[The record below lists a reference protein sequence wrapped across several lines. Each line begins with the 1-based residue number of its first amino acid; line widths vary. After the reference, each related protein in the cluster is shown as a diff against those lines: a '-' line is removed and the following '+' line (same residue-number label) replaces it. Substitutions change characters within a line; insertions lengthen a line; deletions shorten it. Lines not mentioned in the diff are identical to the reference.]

1 VLERATVGASAR
13 YERVLT
19 TPKVSTFSASSSTH
33 GQAGRIERTLRA
45 TFVGAPDQDTASLSG
60 RANGRYFGGFL
71 LIAALGACAL
81 PSRVHAQTEESGRW
95 LVLPSVVTTN
105 GDPKHPARSA
115 SRAITEQLR
124 QHGTRA
130 FQTDEAKTLF
140 EQQGSTPPMT
150 ASAADIDEL
159 AKDAQRALYHVASGL
174 PQRAKKDV
182 ERALERARRAL
193 ESLNRETRAAQ
204 HLLDA
209 CLYLVR
215 AHLQH
220 NDRAEARSQALEC
233 RRLVPDIAPEPT
245 VHPPDVIG
253 VLAEAQAQLRA
264 HEPPALRI
272 ESEPTGCAA
281 YVNGRNLGPT
291 PKELSQLSPGEYR
304 LQVECEPGVMG
315 RVHRLAL
322 VSSRVVAKVDTRYD
336 RTIETLFDLSLHY
349 ASRDLE
355 RKHLGRDAVETARIV
370 GATDVVVAWVEAT
383 PSTSR
388 SQVKLDRY
396 RVADGVHVAQAT
408 VSVDP
413 GTGAIAN
420 EQIDRGR
427 KELLLLVS
435 KKPAVVAA
443 PVTPPAPPPAAAA
456 PPVEAMP
463 EPAQAPEPAT
473 VQEPAP
479 YAAEYE
485 QPETGEGPSAL
496 TIAGYVAGGLGL
508 VAHVASWVTYASLL
522 DMQSVYTG
530 ALNANAMPSL
540 QTSAEL
546 TALRDIDSADDP
558 PVILGI
564 TGAALSTAALP
575 MWLPETD
582 GVTWWG
588 WASGGAGLALAVTGA
603 VLHANASSCEIDR
616 YQRCTEPALATDLG
630 PMLLLQAAPLIAVPI
645 VQGVRSVTEDRA
657 SVGLQLGHRSA
668 AIRFEGQW

>member
-1 VLERATVGASAR
+1 L
-13 YERVLT
+13 
-19 TPKVSTFSASSSTH
+19 
-33 GQAGRIERTLRA
+33 
-45 TFVGAPDQDTASLSG
+45 
-60 RANGRYFGGFL
+60 L
-71 LIAALGACAL
+71 LIASLLACAL
-81 PSRVHAQTEESGRW
+81 SSALPSDAHSQAEENGRW

-115 SRAITEQLR
+115 SRAITEELR
-124 QHGTRA
+124 ERGTRA
-130 FQTDEAKTLF
+130 FQTDEAKARF

-253 VLAEAQAQLRA
+253 VLAEAQAQLRS

-291 PKELSQLSPGEYR
+291 PRELSQLSPGEYR

-315 RVHRLAL
+315 RVHRLTL
-322 VSSRVVAKVDTRYD
+322 VSSRVIAKVDTRYD
-336 RTIETLFDLSLHY
+336 RVIETLFDLSLHY
-349 ASRDLE
+349 AQRDQE
-355 RKHLGRDAVETARIV
+355 RKYLGRDAVETARIV
-370 GATDVVVAWVEAT
+370 GATDVVVAWVESAPNTARAT
-383 PSTSR
+383 
-388 SQVKLDRY
+388 VKLDRY
-396 RVADGVHVAQAT
+396 RVADGVHLAQAT

-413 GTGAIAN
+413 GTGAITN
-420 EQIDRGR
+420 EQIGRAR
-427 KELLLLVS
+427 KELLDLAPR
-435 KKPAVVAA
+435 KPAVVAA
-443 PVTPPAPPPAAAA
+443 APATQPVAAA
-456 PPVEAMP
+456 PAVADEREPKDEP
-463 EPAQAPEPAT
+463 EHAT
-473 VQEPAP
+473 VQDPEP

-485 QPETGEGPSAL
+485 QPDDGKGPSAV
-496 TIAGYVAGGLGL
+496 TITGYVVGGVGL
-508 VAHVASWVTYASLL
+508 VAHVASWITYASLL
-522 DMQSVYTG
+522 DKQSVYTD
-530 ALNANAMPSL
+530 ALNANPMPL
-540 QTSAEL
+540 DPTTEEL
-546 TALRDIDSADDP
+546 TALRDVKSADDP

-575 MWLPETD
+575 LWLPESK
-582 GVTWWG
+582 GITWWG
-588 WASGGAGLALAVTGA
+588 WASGGAGLALAITGA
-603 VLHANASSCEIDR
+603 VLHANASSCELDL
-616 YQRCTEPALATDLG
+616 YTRCTEPALATDLG

-645 VQGVRSVTEDRA
+645 VQGIRSLTEDRA
-657 SVGLQLGHRSA
+657 SVSLQLGSDRA
-668 AIRFEGQW
+668 ALQLEGQW

>member
-1 VLERATVGASAR
+1 MGALNQDNASRVGR
-13 YERVLT
+13 EI
-19 TPKVSTFSASSSTH
+19 
-33 GQAGRIERTLRA
+33 AGCL
-45 TFVGAPDQDTASLSG
+45 
-60 RANGRYFGGFL
+60 GGF
-71 LIAALGACAL
+71 ALVL
-81 PSRVHAQTEESGRW
+81 VVHAWAASQAHAQSSDDRW

-115 SRAITEQLR
+115 SRAITEELR
-124 QHGTRA
+124 EHGTRA
-130 FQTDEAKTLF
+130 FRTDEAKTLF

-264 HEPPALRI
+264 HEPAALRI

-315 RVHRLAL
+315 RVHRIAL
-322 VSSRVVAKVDTRYD
+322 VSNRVIARVDTRYD
-336 RTIETLFDLSLHY
+336 RVIETLFDLSLHY
-349 ASRDLE
+349 AAREQE
-355 RKHLGRDAVETARIV
+355 RKHLGRDAVETARVI
-370 GATDVVVAWVEAT
+370 GASDVVVAWVEAA
-383 PSTSR
+383 SSAAR
-388 SQVKLDRY
+388 AQVKLDRY
-396 RVADGVHVAQAT
+396 RVADGVHLAQAT
-408 VSVDP
+408 LSVDP
-413 GTGAIAN
+413 GTGAISKD
-420 EQIDRGR
+420 QLDRAR
-427 KELLLLVS
+427 NDLLKIVD
-435 KKPAVVAA
+435 KPAAVAA
-443 PVTPPAPPPAAAA
+443 IAPAPLVPEDDAA
-456 PPVEAMP
+456 PIDEQDP
-463 EPAQAPEPAT
+463 EPVATPREPEAVVDGDYTQPDSNDG
-473 VQEPAP
+473 
-479 YAAEYE
+479 AE
-485 QPETGEGPSAL
+485 GVSAL
-496 TIAGYVAGGLGL
+496 TITGYIVGGLGL
-508 VAHVASWVTYASLL
+508 VAHAASWITYVQLSDA
-522 DMQSVYTG
+522 QSNYTA
-530 ALNANAMPSL
+530 ALNANLMPGEPTGDE
-540 QTSAEL
+540 Q
-546 TALRDIDSADDP
+546 TALRDIDSIDEP
-558 PVILGI
+558 PIMFGVA
-564 TGAALSTAALP
+564 GAALSTVALP
-575 MWLPETD
+575 MWLPQSE
-582 GVTWWG
+582 GIEWWG

-603 VLHANASSCEIDR
+603 VLHANASGCALDR

-630 PMLLLQAAPLIAVPI
+630 PMLLLQAVPLLAVPI
-645 VQGVRSVTEDRA
+645 VQGIRGLTEDRA
-657 SVGLQLGHRSA
+657 SMSLRLGDQSA
-668 AIRFEGQW
+668 ALHLEGQW